1 MGGTRTGALLAR
13 GMSGKIGARHGWPW
27 EPQSAAWKKEIRLH
41 RSNKQGR
48 DYWTLLYLP
57 VPYYLKLP
65 DMRDTMQ
72 TNTCIFQDRSC
83 ESFRLPP
90 ESGNCSADK
99 DLDLGIELDFSR
111 RVQKRRAMR
120 VVDSI
125 PEPSKIQK

>member
-13 GMSGKIGARHGWPW
+13 GMSGMDGPGSLNRQRGKKKSGFIGQTSKAGT
-27 EPQSAAWKKEIRLH
+27 I
-41 RSNKQGR
+41 G
-48 DYWTLLYLP
+48 
-57 VPYYLKLP
+57 PYCIY
-65 DMRDTMQ
+65 RYRTM
-72 TNTCIFQDRSC
+72 SC

-111 RVQKRRAMR
+111 RVQKRRAVR